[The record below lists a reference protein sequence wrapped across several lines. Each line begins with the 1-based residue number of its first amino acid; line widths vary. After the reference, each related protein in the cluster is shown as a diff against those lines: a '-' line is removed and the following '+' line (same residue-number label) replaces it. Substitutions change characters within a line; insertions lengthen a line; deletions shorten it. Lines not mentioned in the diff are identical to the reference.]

1 MKTID
6 KYLFQAMDN
15 YPYCL
20 EETMESLEYA
30 LSYDDKNTM
39 ALCLY
44 ARMQAEQLLNYE
56 EAKNYF
62 QQALSINI
70 NAIEIYS
77 HYIQTL
83 LLNEDYEE
91 AERLIDFSLT
101 VKGINK
107 VEILT
112 LKIQLLEIKKEFK
125 LAKKLL
131 KEVRLEIVNADFDTF
146 LEQTKVRLN
155 AKLNILKP
163 KTDKVKDKKK
173 KTKKTKKKKS
183 SK

>member
-6 KYLFQAMDN
+6 KYLFQALDN

-20 EETMESLEYA
+20 EETIESLDYA

-44 ARMQAEQLLNYE
+44 ARIQAEQLSNYV

-62 QQALSINI
+62 QQALAINI

-83 LLNEDYEE
+83 LLNEDFEE
-91 AERLIDFSLT
+91 AEKLIEFALT
-101 VKGINK
+101 IKGINK
-107 VEILT
+107 VGILT
-112 LKIQLLEIKKEFK
+112 LKIQLLEIKKAFK
-125 LAKKLL
+125 LAKKLI
-131 KEVRLEIVNADFDTF
+131 KEVRLQVVNSDFDHF
-146 LEQTKVRLN
+146 LEQTKSRID
-155 AKLNILKP
+155 AKLKLMKP
-163 KTDKVKDKKK
+163 KNGKSRNKKKESKKK
-173 KTKKTKKKKS
+173 KGNK
-183 SK
+183 

>member
-1 MKTID
+1 MKSID

-15 YPYCL
+15 YPYSL
-20 EETMESLEYA
+20 EETIESLDYA

-62 QQALSINI
+62 QQALGINI
-70 NAIEIYS
+70 NAIEIYPY
-77 HYIQTL
+77 YIQTL

-91 AERLIDFSLT
+91 AEKLIDFALT
-101 VKGINK
+101 LKGINK
-107 VEILT
+107 AGILT
-112 LKIQLLEIKKEFK
+112 QKIQLLEIKKEFK

-131 KEVRLEIVNADFDTF
+131 KEVQLQVINSDFNHF
-146 LEQTKVRLN
+146 LEQTKSRID
-155 AKLNILKP
+155 AKLKILKP
-163 KTDKVKDKKK
+163 KNDKSKN
-173 KTKKTKKKKS
+173 KKKKS
-183 SK
+183 KKKKSNK